1 MILVAG
7 GDSFVF
13 GSELK
18 DQINGPS
25 QSVYAALLAK
35 KHQIEYHC
43 AAWSGNAN
51 NAISRMTI
59 AACEKLKEE
68 NKKIGAIVT
77 WTFANRYEF
86 RFNYDT
92 RQKISPWY
100 SINAWTVVDNLD
112 DIKQEFKSNNNE
124 ILRAQQKNILTSRQT
139 GIADFA
145 KTFFKHVGDNEYY
158 ELYSS
163 LKEILFL
170 QNYFKTNQIPFLF
183 LAADNYFYQHPNYH
197 RRKDEFIDSLYK
209 QIDWNCWFFFPPGT
223 GPAQTVEPRG
233 FYQWAVENKYPVGT
247 THPLEE
253 AHQAAA
259 ELIKEKF
266 DELVKKPME
275 QDSIRNKISS

>member
-7 GDSFVF
+7 GDSFIF
-13 GSELK
+13 GAELQ

-25 QSVYAALLAK
+25 LSTYPALLAK
-35 KHQIEYHC
+35 ENNIEYCC

-59 AACEKLKEE
+59 TACENLRKQNKE
-68 NKKIGAIVT
+68 ISAIVT
-77 WTFANRYEF
+77 WTFTNRYEF
-86 RFNYDT
+86 RFNYNT
-92 RQKISPWY
+92 QQKISPWY
-100 SINAWTVVDNLD
+100 SINAWSIVDD
-112 DIKQEFKSNNNE
+112 TKVIEKEFVNKNNG
-124 ILRAQQKNILTSRQT
+124 ILAHQTATINRAKET

-145 KTFFKHVGDNEYY
+145 KTFFMHVGDNEYY

-170 QNYFKTNQIPFLF
+170 QNYFKQNSIPYLF
-183 LAADNYFYQHPNYH
+183 LPANNHFYNHPNYF
-197 RRKDEFIDSLYK
+197 RRKDEYIDSIYN
-209 QIDWNCWFFFPPGT
+209 QIDWSNWFFFDAGT
-223 GPAQTVEPRG
+223 EANHTKEPRG

-253 AHQAAA
+253 AHTAAA

-266 DELVKKPME
+266 NELVTNPLE
-275 QDSIRNKISS
+275 QNSTRN